1 MDARGKVCMV
11 TGAASGIGRVAA
23 QRWARAGGIVAAVDI
38 DEDGLRE
45 TAEGFSSIHPRTL
58 DVVNR
63 AEVEAV
69 VKAVETD
76 LGPLERVYN
85 GAAIQ
90 PTGLLLDCDPD
101 EIKRVMD
108 INYGGIVNVSLATF
122 PRLIERGRGSLINF
136 ASIAGWIPTL
146 HFGAYNASKFAIVAF
161 TEVLY
166 HENRGRGAHIA
177 CVCPSQVATPLVA
190 QATSKPK
197 ILETGPAPMKPEKV
211 LDAVDRAVERGRFWV
226 FPGAHTQAAW
236 RLRRFLPALM
246 WKIDHNAE
254 GF

>member
-1 MDARGKVCMV
+1 M
-11 TGAASGIGRVAA
+11 GRVAA
-23 QRWARAGGIVAAVDI
+23 RRWSRAGGVVAAVDI

-45 TAEGFSSIHPRTL
+45 TAAGFESIRTWRL
-58 DVVNR
+58 DVSNR
-63 AEVEAV
+63 TEVEAV
-69 VKAVETD
+69 VTSVETD

-90 PTGLLLDCDPD
+90 PTGLLLDQTAD
-101 EIKRVMD
+101 EINRVMN
-108 INYGGIVNVSLATF
+108 INYGGVVNVSLAAL
-122 PRLIERGRGSLINF
+122 PRMLERGSGALINF
-136 ASIAGWIPTL
+136 ASIAGWIPSL
-146 HFGAYNASKFAIVAF
+146 HFGAYNASKFATVAF

-166 HENRGRGAHIA
+166 HENRGKGVRIT
-177 CVCPSQVATPLVA
+177 CVCPSQVDTPLVL

-211 LDAVDRAVERGRFWV
+211 LDAVDRAIDRGQFWV
-226 FPGAHTQAAW
+226 FPGAHTSAAW

-246 WKIDHNAE
+246 WKIDHRTE